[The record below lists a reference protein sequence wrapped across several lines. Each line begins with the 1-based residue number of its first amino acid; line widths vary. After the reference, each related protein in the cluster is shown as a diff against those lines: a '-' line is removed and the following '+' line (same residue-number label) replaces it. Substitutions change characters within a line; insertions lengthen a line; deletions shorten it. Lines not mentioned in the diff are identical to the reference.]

1 MKLNRYKF
9 PSPVSEPNLAVD
21 EYDSIMRTAR
31 RIQYEFDDLA
41 ASDLNQ
47 LAGALCYLREK
58 SAWFIWPKEAPVK
71 SPRKFLEVVTGES
84 ADKVIEALHT
94 LAKNGVWHRIAWLAD
109 SKETDETTIRDEEIR
124 RMNAEGFT
132 QTEIGERVGLSRSR
146 VSEVLSENRVITPKA
161 DTPRKTVG
169 YRITAYTKPATAAEK
184 IRATFGHEFAQA
196 LKAAL

>member
-1 MKLNRYKF
+1 MNRYKF

-58 SAWFIWPKEAPVK
+58 SAWFIWPKEDPVK
-71 SPRKFLEVVTGES
+71 SPRKFLEVVTGEPS
-84 ADKVIEALHT
+84 DKVIEALHT

-109 SKETDETTIRDEEIR
+109 PKETDETTIRDEEIR

-132 QTEIGERVGLSRSR
+132 QTEIGERVGLSQGR
-146 VSEVLSENRVITPKA
+146 VAQVLLENRVRTPK
-161 DTPRKTVG
+161 TNNPRKTVR
-169 YRITAYTKPATAAEK
+169 YEISQYTKPATAAEK
-184 IRATFGHEFAQA
+184 IRATFGPDFAQKLKDA
-196 LKAAL
+196 L